1 MVDMIPILEW
11 GIPVIQWMQSLGSW
25 LEPVMQ
31 FFTFLGT
38 ENFYLLI
45 LPIFLWWIDIG
56 LGIQIGLGLLFSGI
70 INSILKILFGLPR
83 PFWVSNEISAFSSE
97 SSFGLPSGHAQNAVV
112 IWGLLAA
119 WSKKGWFRA
128 VMAVLILMIAIS
140 RIYLGVHFPTD
151 TLVGLL
157 VGGLILWAFLRF
169 YVPIKKWI
177 RQFKLSRQLL
187 FALFVSLLML
197 GIGLGSI
204 YLTRDRV
211 IPNAWVEQAEAAI
224 GTSAPIDPVSSDGI
238 IANVATFFGISSGA
252 LILLDWGKFTPEG
265 SWGLRIGRY
274 LIGIIGLILLYFGL
288 RAIFPTDPHL
298 LGAIFR
304 FLRYS
309 LVGFWVAF
317 LAPYVFVKLRLA

>member
-1 MVDMIPILEW
+1 MIPILEW

-70 INSILKILFGLPR
+70 VNSTLKILFGLPR
-83 PFWVSNEISAFSSE
+83 PFWVSSEISAFSSE
-97 SSFGLPSGHAQNAVV
+97 SSFGLPSGHAQNAIV

-119 WSKKGWFRA
+119 WSKRGWARTA
-128 VMAVLILMIAIS
+128 MVILIFMIAIS

-151 TLVGLL
+151 TLAGLL
-157 VGGLILWAFLRF
+157 AGGVILWAFLRF
-169 YVPIKKWI
+169 YVPIKKWGS
-177 RQFKLSRQLL
+177 QFDLSRQIILAFFAALL
-187 FALFVSLLML
+187 LL

-204 YLTRDRV
+204 YITRERA
-211 IPNAWVEQAEAAI
+211 IPTEWAVQAEAAI
-224 GTSAPIDPVSSDGI
+224 EMSVPFDPISTDDI
-238 IANVATFFGISSGA
+238 IANVAAILGLSLGA
-252 LILLDWGKFTPEG
+252 ILLRKWGKFTPEG
-265 SWGLRIGRY
+265 SWSQCIGRY
-274 LIGIIGLILLYFGL
+274 LVGVIGLILLYFGL
-288 RAIFPTDPHL
+288 RALFPTEPEL
-298 LGAIFR
+298 PGAVFR

-317 LAPYVFVKLRLA
+317 LAPYLFVKLRLA

>member
-1 MVDMIPILEW
+1 MNPILEW

-45 LPIFLWWIDIG
+45 LPIFIWWIDIG

-70 INSILKILFGLPR
+70 VNSTLKILFGLPR
-83 PFWVSNEISAFSSE
+83 PFWVSSEISAFSSE
-97 SSFGLPSGHAQNAVV
+97 SSFGLPSGHAQNAIV

-119 WSKKGWFRA
+119 WSKKGWARTA
-128 VMAVLILMIAIS
+128 MVILIIMIAIS

-151 TLVGLL
+151 TIAGLL

-169 YVPIKKWI
+169 YDSIKKWI
-177 RQFKLSRQLL
+177 RQFNPSRQIL

-197 GIGLGSI
+197 AIGLGSI

-211 IPNAWVEQAEAAI
+211 IPNEWVEQAEAAI
-224 GTSAPIDPVSSDGI
+224 GTSAPLDPVSSDGI
-238 IANVATFFGISSGA
+238 IANVATLFGISTGA
-252 LILLDWGKFTPEG
+252 IILLDWGKFTPEG
-265 SWGLRIGRY
+265 SWSQRIGRY
-274 LIGIIGLILLYFGL
+274 LVGVIGLILLYFGL
-288 RAIFPTDPHL
+288 RALLPTEPEL
-298 LGAIFR
+298 PRAVFR

-317 LAPYVFVKLRLA
+317 LAPYLFVKLRLA